1 MSFHPNDVV
10 RRGRAA
16 SVIVC
21 GVLIFLLS
29 AFFRAQVLK
38 NEQYSLQSE
47 ENRLRQI
54 PTAAPRGKI
63 LDRNGKP
70 IAENVVGY
78 SVALLAL
85 NEDTL
90 RTTLTRLRTVVQLTN
105 KQAEDAINRF
115 RRDRNRPTVILQDAS
130 FDAVSIL
137 EEHHQDFP
145 SLLIQSAPKRIYPDG
160 QAVGGFS
167 GYISE
172 INQKELAEMTKDGY
186 KAGQLI
192 GKAGLEKQYETE
204 LRGREGVQFV
214 EVDAHNRIVPN
225 GRTRED
231 VTPLEGPPL
240 QTNIDLDLQEYMH
253 TLFADTIEAGAVAMI
268 PQTGEVLAM
277 YSSPSIDPNRFVGG
291 VSAAYYDSLN
301 NDPRLPLYNKVL
313 QSKQPPGSTFKLA
326 TSVMALQDSL
336 ITFDTRMPQACNGYY
351 FFGNRTWRCWKKEGH
366 GAVNLFG
373 AIAQSCDVY
382 FYQLGLKLTL
392 SRIVAGGIGL
402 GFDKRSGIDLP
413 GETKPDFPSDPV
425 NYFNKKY
432 GARGWTSGSME
443 LNFAIGQGENS
454 QTILNMAK
462 FYSALATDGVEH
474 VPMIK
479 KGEPK
484 EAERLTL
491 APDQLVML
499 RKAMMGVL
507 QAGGTAAASAV
518 LAKGIA
524 VAGKTG
530 TAQTMRNSK
539 VNNKPLYWAWF
550 AGMAPA
556 DAPKI
561 VVVVMFPDV
570 EFEGSTAAGFATK
583 IIERYLHTKV
593 DEASIEI
600 AR

>member
-1 MSFHPNDVV
+1 MSFHPNDVL
-10 RRGRAA
+10 RRGRIA
-16 SVIVC
+16 SLLVC
-21 GVLIFLLS
+21 GVLVFLLS
-29 AFFRAQVLK
+29 AFFRAQILK

-78 SVALLAL
+78 SVALLAQ

-90 RTTLTRLRTVVQLTN
+90 RTTLTKLRSVVQLTS
-105 KQAEDAINRF
+105 KQFEDAVNRF
-115 RRDRNRPTVILQDAS
+115 RRDRNRPTVIIQDAS
-130 FDAVSIL
+130 FDVVSVL

-160 QAVGGFS
+160 QAVGGFI

-172 INQKELAEMTKDGY
+172 INQGELAEMAKDGY

-192 GKAGLEKQYETE
+192 GKAGLEKQYEKD

-225 GRTRED
+225 GRARED
-231 VTPLEGPPL
+231 VTPAEGPTL

-253 TLFADTIEAGAVAMI
+253 TLFADTIEAGAIAMV

-277 YSSPSIDPNRFVGG
+277 YSSPAVDPNRWVGG
-291 VSAAYYDSLN
+291 VPAAYFDSLLK
-301 NDPRLPLYNKVL
+301 DPRKPLYNKVL

-336 ITFDTRMPQACNGYY
+336 ITFETHMPQACSGYY
-351 FFGNRTWRCWKKEGH
+351 YFGNRTWHCWKKEGH
-366 GAVNLFG
+366 GNVNLFG

-382 FYQLGLKLTL
+382 FYQLGQKLTL
-392 SRIVAGGIGL
+392 TRIVAGGVGL
-402 GFDKRSGIDLP
+402 NFDKRSGIDLP
-413 GETKPDFPSDPV
+413 EESKSEFPNALPD
-425 NYFNKKY
+425 YFNKKY
-432 GARGWTSGSME
+432 GARGWTPGEKE
-443 LNFAIGQGENS
+443 LNLAIGQGENS

-462 FYSALATDGVEH
+462 FYSALATDGTEP
-474 VPMIK
+474 VPMIR

-484 EAERLTL
+484 KGAKMAL
-491 APDQLVML
+491 APDQLALL
-499 RKAMMGVL
+499 RKAMAGVL
-507 QAGGTAAASAV
+507 QAGGTAAASAI
-518 LAKGIA
+518 KGIA

-530 TAQTMRNSK
+530 TAQTLRFSK
-539 VNNKPLYWAWF
+539 TNGKPLYWAWF

-593 DEASIEI
+593 DDASIE
-600 AR
+600 RTG

>member
-1 MSFHPNDVV
+1 VSFHPNDVV
-10 RRGRAA
+10 RRGRVA

-21 GVLIFLLS
+21 GVLVFLLS
-29 AFFRAQVLK
+29 AFFRAQILK

-78 SVALLAL
+78 SVALLAQ

-90 RTTLTRLRTVVQLTN
+90 RATLTRLRSVVQLTN
-105 KQAEDAINRF
+105 KQFQDAINRF
-115 RRDRNRPTVILQDAS
+115 GRDRNRPTVIIQDAS
-130 FDAVSIL
+130 FDLVSIL

-160 QAVGGFS
+160 QAVGGFI

-172 INQKELAEMTKDGY
+172 INQKELAEMTKEGY
-186 KAGQLI
+186 KPGQLI
-192 GKAGLEKQYETE
+192 GKAGLEKQYESE

-225 GRTRED
+225 GRARED
-231 VTPLEGPPL
+231 VTPLEGPTL

-253 TLFADTIEAGAVAMI
+253 TLFVDTIEAGAIAIV
-268 PQTGEVLAM
+268 PQTGEVLGM
-277 YSSPSIDPNRFVGG
+277 YSSPAIDPNRFVGG
-291 VSAAYYDSLN
+291 VPAAYYDSLL
-301 NDPRLPLYNKVL
+301 NDPRKPLYNKVL

-336 ITFDTRMPQACNGYY
+336 ITFDSRMPQPCNGYY
-351 FFGNRTWRCWKKEGH
+351 YFGNRTWHCWKKEGH
-366 GAVNLFG
+366 GAVNLYG

-382 FYQLGLKLTL
+382 FYQLGQKLTL
-392 SRIVAGGIGL
+392 SRLVGGGVGL
-402 GFDKRSGIDLP
+402 NFDKRSGIDLP
-413 GETKPDFPSDPV
+413 DETRPDFPNDAV
-425 NYFNKKY
+425 TYFNKKY
-432 GARGWTSGSME
+432 GARGWTAGEKE
-443 LNFAIGQGENS
+443 LNLAIGQGENA

-462 FYSALATDGVEH
+462 FYAALATDGNEP
-474 VPMIK
+474 VPSIK
-479 KGEPK
+479 RGQPK
-484 EAERLTL
+484 HSGKLTL
-491 APDQLVML
+491 TPDQLAML

-507 QAGGTAAASAV
+507 QAGGTAAASAI
-518 LAKGIA
+518 KGIA

-530 TAQTMRNSK
+530 TAQTMRFSK
-539 VNNKPLYWAWF
+539 SSGKPLYWAWF

-556 DAPKI
+556 EAPRI